1 MHDDASSVRPM
12 TLAGWI
18 PPEERERDRSVD
30 EEEPPPSRVRQ
41 RIHRSAVVTIQNPD
55 GSTRTVSGDMIDL
68 YARPRPR
75 GFAAMTAEQRR
86 AISAKGGAS
95 SNANGKGHRFT
106 SATGRAARQK
116 SGQSRVTGPA
126 FDGGRA

>member
-1 MHDDASSVRPM
+1 MHDDASPVPPM
-12 TLAGWI
+12 TLAGWT
-18 PPEERERDRSVD
+18 PPEERERDRAV

-55 GSTRTVSGDMIDL
+55 GSTRTVTGDMIEL

-75 GFAAMTAEQRR
+75 GFAAMTADQRR

-95 SNANGKGHRFT
+95 SNANGKAHRFT
-106 SATGRAARQK
+106 SATGQAARQK
-116 SGQSRVTGPA
+116 SGQSRSATFSGETA
-126 FDGGRA
+126 